1 MRSKT
6 HNDLLEG
13 EEDKSEPESFPHKLT
28 VNEEVERLKAIHEF
42 IQEYR
47 QEIADR
53 NNKGDQYE
61 DPEEDNVYAEVAEPE
76 PEVVM
81 AEMEVQ
87 TEQEKGLNTEQEKA
101 LDLKRKQM
109 RDSIIEDIMNR
120 KKDEQKKLKKKKKFR
135 RGRRSFYENAIME
148 EDQESGKSDND
159 DVAQRLVPTVFEN
172 KPDDIMTLAMQIEK
186 HNSLTQLWDLNQS
199 EHERV

>member
-1 MRSKT
+1 LDLNNDLDEVLKITNSKKGESLKRVNSMRNMRSRT

-13 EEDKSEPESFPHKLT
+13 EEDKSEPESFPHRLT

-81 AEMEVQ
+81 AEME
-87 TEQEKGLNTEQEKA
+87 
-101 LDLKRKQM
+101 
-109 RDSIIEDIMNR
+109 I
-120 KKDEQKKLKKKKKFR
+120 
-135 RGRRSFYENAIME
+135 
-148 EDQESGKSDND
+148 
-159 DVAQRLVPTVFEN
+159 
-172 KPDDIMTLAMQIEK
+172 
-186 HNSLTQLWDLNQS
+186 
-199 EHERV
+199 